1 MTPSGPRAPHGA
13 RSGTSS
19 TSGRPGAQ
27 GPTAPLG
34 HLRGPRV
41 SLRPPAPEDLPLLFR
56 WLNDPDAIA
65 PWDRF
70 EVDSFDALRDALRE
84 APSDPRSLAPRFLLT
99 QGKGVDGRPIGVV
112 GFFTS
117 YTALDTVDVW
127 YAICLPEE
135 RGKGYGSEAV
145 GLLADYVFSHRP
157 VERVGATSDVE
168 NPASWKL
175 LERLGFQREGTLRRA
190 LFHHGG
196 WHDVAVYGLTREE
209 WAALRGRKGRG
220 ASPPGRS

>member
-1 MTPSGPRAPHGA
+1 MTVA
-13 RSGTSS
+13 
-19 TSGRPGAQ
+19 
-27 GPTAPLG
+27 
-34 HLRGPRV
+34 
-41 SLRPPAPEDLPLLFR
+41 LRPPAPEDLPLLFR

-70 EVDSFDALRDALRE
+70 EVDSFDGLQTSLRE
-84 APSDPRSLAPRFLLT
+84 APGDARSLAPRFLLRRIA
-99 QGKGVDGRPIGVV
+99 DDRPIGVV
-112 GFFTS
+112 GFFNS

-145 GLLADYVFSHRP
+145 QLLVDYVFSHRT

-168 NPASWKL
+168 NPASWRL
-175 LERLGFQREGTLRRA
+175 LERLGFRREGTMRRA
-190 LFHHGG
+190 LFHHGA

-209 WAALRGRKGRG
+209 WRSHRPPARGS
-220 ASPPGRS
+220 APGPARS

>member
-1 MTPSGPRAPHGA
+1 MTPARRGPSSARGA
-13 RSGTSS
+13 LPSGTSVG
-19 TSGRPGAQ
+19 TAPSGTPGA
-27 GPTAPLG
+27 GPVG
-34 HLRGPRV
+34 HLRGARV

-70 EVDSFDALRDALRE
+70 EVDSFESLQNALRDA
-84 APSDPRSLAPRFLLT
+84 PGDPLSLAPRFLLRRAS
-99 QGKGVDGRPIGVV
+99 DDRPIGVV
-112 GFFTS
+112 GYFNS

-145 GLLADYVFSHRP
+145 QLLADYVFSHRN

-175 LERLGFQREGTLRRA
+175 LERLGFRREGTLRRA

-196 WHDVAVYGLTREE
+196 WHDVAIYGLTREE
-209 WAALRGRKGRG
+209 WRTLRHPDRK
-220 ASPPGRS
+220 SPREPAKS